1 MPNRESKVYHSH
13 IVTVNILDVVSN
25 LIPPRRLVC
34 EQLDGIVS
42 TKSLDISNF
51 MYLAFLLPPDE
62 IVESL
67 KLNNISTRLASKV

>member
-13 IVTVNILDVVSN
+13 IVAVNILDVVSN

-42 TKSLDISNF
+42 PKSLDIPNS